1 MKKILLLGIVLI
13 SQLLFSQVI
22 IKVKINKNH
31 KYKIYSN
38 ESLRLVLDK
47 TDSSFTFVSLPPL
60 DGGDLKVYTVSE
72 GKYTI
77 YNNILTLFSQNKNN
91 FDSNLFDN
99 ITGLQFIIK
108 GKKIV
113 PKSDGYYP
121 FAEELNKSKLS
132 KYKSLFDI
140 KN

>member
-1 MKKILLLGIVLI
+1 MKKIILIGIVLM
-13 SQLLFSQVI
+13 SRMVFSQIV
-22 IKVKINKNH
+22 IKVKLDKDH

-38 ESLRLVLDK
+38 ESLRLILDK
-47 TDSSFTFVSLPPL
+47 TDSTFTFVSFPPR

-77 YNNILTLFSQNKNN
+77 NNNILTLFSQNKNN
-91 FDSNLFDN
+91 FDPNLFDN
-99 ITGLQFIIK
+99 ITGLQFNIK
-108 GKKIV
+108 RKKIV

-132 KYKSLFDI
+132 KYKSLFY
-140 KN
+140 NQY

>member
-22 IKVKINKNH
+22 IKVKINKDH

-77 YNNILTLFSQNKNN
+77 YNNILILFSQNKNN
-91 FDSNLFDN
+91 FESNLFDN